1 VPTCFPIFIDYFTR
15 ALDRHHEIL
24 SQEKTAYVVD
34 FSSDF
39 SEEVGIREN
48 LHVSRGGLGN
58 GLLLKSLTGFAG
70 SLKLGTTVS
79 YCQPVILPISDIAV
93 AAGDTVTVP
102 LEYRI
107 SEGFDSLRC
116 DVRRHNH

>member
-1 VPTCFPIFIDYFTR
+1 MPTCFPIFIDYFTR

-70 SLKLGTTVS
+70 SPKAGNHCLL
-79 YCQPVILPISDIAV
+79 LPAGHPSHFRYSCGGGRHGNG
-93 AAGDTVTVP
+93 AA
-102 LEYRI
+102 RI
-107 SEGFDSLRC
+107 PDQRGL
-116 DVRRHNH
+116 